1 MKRPGRATA
10 PLGITHICCFV
21 LLSAFFQAC
30 LPKGQSMAGGN
41 FVWVIP
47 FLSVQTLGLVTKSLV
62 ISGNNLISR

>member
-1 MKRPGRATA
+1 MKRSGRAAA

-30 LPKGQSMAGGN
+30 LPKGQSLAGGN

-47 FLSVQTLGLVTKSLV
+47 FISVQTLGLAMKSLV
-62 ISGNNLISR
+62 ISANSLISQ